1 MCVVKGGASSASSC
15 GSSSSSSFSRCSA
28 FSRAGA
34 ARRRRVTSRGSLCW
48 PPALSNLGRCT
59 SAAKKT
65 SPTQTPTTST
75 STPPNIRTVPSA
87 ANSSRAWC
95 TCNRT
100 WEPASPRAPFPSRPQ
115 ITHAQ
120 PFPVSADSPAPT
132 SPEVDLEQRRQAGQV
147 DKELDSLRP
156 HAPKGAPII
165 RLLLRR
171 LEKSR
176 RASANSEPIESAAKG
191 DPLAGRFA
199 NSGAVQQRES
209 EPADKSE
216 SRNA

>member
-100 WEPASPRAPFPSRPQ
+100 CEPASPRAPFPSRPQ
-115 ITHAQ
+115 ITRAAIPSKRGQ
-120 PFPVSADSPAPT
+120 SCANVPGGRSRAAPASGASRQRARFPPPARAERRANHQAPPSTPREKSSCLGQQRADRKRCKGRSSRWT
-132 SPEVDLEQRRQAGQV
+132 LRKQRRRSA
-147 DKELDSLRP
+147 KRE
-156 HAPKGAPII
+156 
-165 RLLLRR
+165 
-171 LEKSR
+171 
-176 RASANSEPIESAAKG
+176 RASRQIG
-191 DPLAGRFA
+191 
-199 NSGAVQQRES
+199 V
-209 EPADKSE
+209 
-216 SRNA
+216 